1 MTTLSI
7 TRPGGW
13 RLRSGVL
20 VFTLALF
27 APLAIPATASAS
39 GVPNIPV
46 SNYVFTPY
54 GNEFI
59 NDVSA
64 SSPTQGNPAFQAK
77 FELGVGVSPLI
88 KAVQN
93 VTATAQCSGCTAI
106 AVGFQIVT
114 ATLPYIS
121 QVQQDEVTLA
131 TDGACAPGCTAAA
144 LGYQVIVGTNTGG
157 PLTFGDLLSRSQM
170 QQLASIRTE
179 VLALPTSGLSVAGVE
194 SECQDLLNQV
204 VSILQSASYGNF
216 SSFFL
221 PTFSPAIHGVGLATQ
236 TTGSSHPVVKW
247 FKSAHFFPLSA
258 G

>member
-1 MTTLSI
+1 MTALSI
-7 TRPGGW
+7 TRPGAW
-13 RLRSGVL
+13 RLRFGVAA
-20 VFTLALF
+20 FTLALL

-64 SSPTQGNPAFQAK
+64 SSPAQGNPAFQAK

-157 PLTFGDLLSRSQM
+157 PLTFGDLLSRSEM

-179 VLALPTSGLSVAGVE
+179 VLSLPTSGLSVAGVE

-204 VSILQSASYGNF
+204 VSILESASYESP
-216 SSFFL
+216 SSFSL
-221 PTFSPAIHGVGLATQ
+221 PTFSPAIHGVGLTTQ
-236 TTGSSHPVVKW
+236 STGSNHPVVKW
-247 FKSAHFFPLSA
+247 FKSAHFFPVSA